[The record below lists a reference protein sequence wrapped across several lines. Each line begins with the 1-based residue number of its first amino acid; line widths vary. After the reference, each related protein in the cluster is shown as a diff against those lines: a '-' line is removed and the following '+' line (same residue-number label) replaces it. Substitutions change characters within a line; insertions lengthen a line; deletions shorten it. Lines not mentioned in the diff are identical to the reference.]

1 MIMGTTRCHVFS
13 RHPPKN
19 MITGNNWTLFN
30 ASTVNALLKDLRG
43 EGKMTNLRSV
53 PTSVHHTECGF
64 KNIHDTT
71 QKDRQKAKRKRMKR
85 IQPAGGEARPPWH
98 WLPQVF
104 TCVPKTSLVSTGNVI
119 RSTSMWLAEWH
130 TVFSKDK
137 PIQTGKRF

>member
-85 IQPAGGEARPPWH
+85 IQPAGGWGTSSLALASSSLHLCTENKPSFNWKCH
-98 WLPQVF
+98 KVYLYV
-104 TCVPKTSLVSTGNVI
+104 TCRVTYCI
-119 RSTSMWLAEWH
+119 
-130 TVFSKDK
+130 
-137 PIQTGKRF
+137 